1 MTAAL
6 YSDSC
11 QRWRWEAYDA
21 TDEALESLWADLE
34 WERRRIA
41 ADDEL
46 DDAVRAAT
54 LQFLADRLEP
64 VVTELDWRRRKRL
77 HKFPA
82 RTGYSRDTLDAIR
95 QRINL
100 VHILE
105 NRGLHL
111 RKVGKS
117 WRTSCPFH
125 QGDNPD
131 ALAVWRDPDGQ
142 EHFRCFAC
150 GAGGDVFTVVQ
161 ALDRLDFRQAVE
173 GLAAVAGLDLP
184 DLTQPRIVF
193 VDAEVSSGR

>member
-1 MTAAL
+1 MSAAL
-6 YSDSC
+6 YSDPC
-11 QRWRWEAYDA
+11 PRWRWEAYDA

-34 WERRRIA
+34 WERHRIA
-41 ADDEL
+41 ADDTL
-46 DDAVRAAT
+46 NDDVRRNT
-54 LQFLADRLEP
+54 LAFLADRLEP
-64 VVTELDWRRRKRL
+64 VVAELDWRRRKRL
-77 HKFPA
+77 HKMPA
-82 RTGYSRDTLDAIR
+82 HTGYSRDTLDSIR

-105 NRGLHL
+105 NRGLRL

-150 GAGGDVFTVVQ
+150 GAGGDVFTAVQ

-173 GLAAVAGLDLP
+173 GLASVAGVDLP
-184 DLTQPRIVF
+184 DPTRRTIRLHYRG
-193 VDAEVSSGR
+193 DAA